1 MHGARQ
7 GWSFN
12 APIAQCLAVQ
22 LPPVQRAPV
31 LLWSFSGDRSLT
43 FTALLMCCRYEPWTI
58 VDREVAPWHD
68 VRFRGYGQN
77 KIVHIA
83 HMNASDFKFVVLPNA
98 FIIHRSAAGSRALGR
113 MGWESEGRRG
123 RSVWTPNPSCK
134 GGGRGQGSG
143 RRGRRSTGL
152 TLRHR
157 CPHTRGMG

>member
-12 APIAQCLAVQ
+12 APIAQFLTVQ
-22 LPPVQRAPV
+22 LPPLQRAPV
-31 LLWSFSGDRSLT
+31 LLWSSSDDRSLT
-43 FTALLMCCRYEPWTI
+43 SPTLVMCCRYEPWTI

-98 FIIHRSAAGSRALGR
+98 FIIHRSAAQAA
-113 MGWESEGRRG
+113 
-123 RSVWTPNPSCK
+123 
-134 GGGRGQGSG
+134 
-143 RRGRRSTGL
+143 TGL
-152 TLRHR
+152 AAGQVGV
-157 CPHTRGMG
+157 CMRGLQGQCSVGAKP